1 MKIYEEKSLADFS
14 FWSGAVETAKMLT
27 RRDFKVIEEVLEQE
41 EEYWSDTEIND
52 LFWFCEEMIAEW
64 LGYDSWEEL
73 EKDRTTKREG

>member
-27 RRDFKVIEEVLEQE
+27 RRDFEVVEKALEETGED
-41 EEYWSDTEIND
+41 WSDTEIND
-52 LFWFCEEMIAEW
+52 LFWFDEEDIAQM

-73 EKDRTTKREG
+73 EKDRTTKRGG